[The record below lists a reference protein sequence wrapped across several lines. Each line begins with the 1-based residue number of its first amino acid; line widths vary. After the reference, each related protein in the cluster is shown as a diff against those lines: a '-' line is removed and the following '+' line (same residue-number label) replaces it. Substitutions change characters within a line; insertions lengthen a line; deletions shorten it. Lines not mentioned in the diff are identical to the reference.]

1 METKPKQ
8 KAKQIIKELDFSG
21 EGCAVS
27 LVGPSVA
34 GAANNFKTLIFKSAL
49 TQESNPVVEP
59 TVEDTS
65 KSNEVDKGVSGPAI
79 KQTKETNMDEKEKLE
94 ALQKSFEDN
103 KVMLQKALDEVNTL
117 KAEKQEQVIKS
128 KTAKITEI
136 VKDKEHAKIIAK
148 ACLELESEEDFTAF
162 VAAISAM
169 QTTID
174 KTDMF
179 IEKGLN
185 VDNAE
190 AKNETNHVEK
200 LLKAKNAAK

>member
-1 METKPKQ
+1 MTQEI
-8 KAKQIIKELDFSG
+8 KAKRKLKDIDFSREDSHIALVHKDQG
-21 EGCAVS
+21 GCAS
-27 LVGPSVA
+27 GANYKLVL
-34 GAANNFKTLIFKSAL
+34 KAL
-49 TQESNPVVEP
+49 NKESNPVVKP

-65 KSNEVDKGVSGPAI
+65 FEVNEGVSPVV
-79 KQTKETNMDEKEKLE
+79 KQTNRETKMDEIVE
-94 ALQKSFEDN
+94 LQKSLATQTE
-103 KVMLQKALDEVNTL
+103 MLTKALDEVNAL
-117 KAEKQEQVIKS
+117 KAEKQEQVVKS

-136 VKDKEHAKIIAK
+136 VKDAGHAKIIAK

-162 VAAISAM
+162 VAAITAM

-190 AKNETNHVEK
+190 AKPETNHVEK
-200 LLKAKNAAK
+200 LLKAKYVK